1 MNYEKH
7 IISKAK
13 KLGVIRPRDV
23 SAPRTVLL
31 ELVGKGML
39 ERTGW
44 GLYQLPSLEVSEH
57 HSLVEVSVSI
67 PHAVVSL
74 LSALQFHGIGTQSPH
89 QVWITLDVRA
99 RKPRLTYPP
108 LRIVRASGTALT
120 AGIEYHQI
128 EGRQVA
134 IYSIEKTIADCFKYR
149 NKIGLDVALE
159 ALKEAWVGRRM
170 NVDALWRYSESC
182 RVTNVIRPYLEAIQV

>member
-23 SAPRTVLL
+23 SAPRNVLG
-31 ELVGKGML
+31 ELVEKGML

-44 GLYQLPSLEVSEH
+44 GLYQLASLEVSEH

-120 AGIEYHQI
+120 AGIESHQI

-170 NVDALWRYSESC
+170 NVDALWRYSEIC
-182 RVTNVIRPYLEAIQV
+182 RVTNVIRPYVEAIQV

>member
-1 MNYEKH
+1 MDYEKH
-7 IISKAK
+7 IISTAK

-23 SAPRTVLL
+23 NAPRNVLG
-31 ELVGKGML
+31 ELVKKGML

-44 GLYQLPSLEVSEH
+44 GLYRLPSLEPSEH
-57 HSLVEVSVSI
+57 HSLVEISARI

-74 LSALQFHGIGTQSPH
+74 LSALQFHGVGTQSPH
-89 QVWITLDVRA
+89 QVWITIDVRA
-99 RKPRLTYPP
+99 RQPRLTYPP

-128 EGRQVA
+128 EGRQIA

-170 NVDALWRYSESC
+170 NVDALWRYSEIC
-182 RVTNVIRPYLEAIQV
+182 RVTNVIRPYVEAIQV

>member
-1 MNYEKH
+1 M
-7 IISKAK
+7 
-13 KLGVIRPRDV
+13 
-23 SAPRTVLL
+23 
-31 ELVGKGML
+31 
-39 ERTGW
+39 
-44 GLYQLPSLEVSEH
+44 
-57 HSLVEVSVSI
+57 SI

-89 QVWITLDVRA
+89 QVWITIDVRA

-128 EGRQVA
+128 EGRQIA

-170 NVDALWRYSESC
+170 NVDALWRYSEIC
-182 RVTNVIRPYLEAIQV
+182 RVTNVIRPYVEAIQV